1 MYLVC
6 LSVYLTFTDSIALN
20 CNAMHRAM
28 STTVQNVF
36 LKLESESV
44 FELVKAE

>member
-6 LSVYLTFTDSIALN
+6 LSVYLTFTDSIAMQ

-28 STTVQNVF
+28 YYTECF